1 MCFQSLLQ
9 KRTLFLIL
17 YGVKYENDNERNVFR
32 YKSWSDVTVQVW
44 THTINSSVTKS
55 SVRAARPAQLQVRS
69 GNLFLRKKREE
80 EEKKLKCTQTDLY
93 ANNAGLSWWLMA
105 SLSAHFRSNKHR
117 NISFSSLLERH
128 RRKVGENKWLRDSRC
143 VVIYFI
149 PSFPCCTGM
158 LAKVLSEPAF
168 KCCKLTPT
176 RGWLCF
182 IVDLVCKVLLK
193 YGCWG

>member
-32 YKSWSDVTVQVW
+32 YKSWIDVTVQVW

-55 SVRAARPAQLQVRS
+55 SVCAARPAQLQVRS
-69 GNLFLRKKREE
+69 GNLFLRKKQEE

-128 RRKVGENKWLRDSRC
+128 RRKVWVKQMAQRFQMCGHLFYTQLSLLYWNVSEGLVWAR
-143 VVIYFI
+143 FQ
-149 PSFPCCTGM
+149 M
-158 LAKVLSEPAF
+158 L
-168 KCCKLTPT
+168 
-176 RGWLCF
+176 
-182 IVDLVCKVLLK
+182 
-193 YGCWG
+193 